1 MKRTNKSSFMFI
13 DFFAGYCVATGIV
26 VIGFSRE
33 LIGGSQRLMY

>member
-13 DFFAGYCVATGIV
+13 DFFAGYCVAIGIV

-33 LIGGSQRLMY
+33 LIGGSLRSMY